1 MGRRSTTRRIGIA
14 DVALKAGVS
23 HATVSRVMNGNFTV
37 DVTIAARV
45 RAAAT
50 ELNYQPNPVGRS
62 LALGKTDTIGIVV
75 PDLSNPTFQ
84 AILRGLSMAAAQDG
98 YRVLIADS
106 SEVSSEEA
114 ILAGEARRRCDGLVL
129 CAPRMSDAELEE
141 LAPSLHPMVLINRS
155 TLDARA
161 PSLMVDY
168 GQGIQEL
175 AEHLVGLGH
184 TKLAFL
190 AGPARSASN
199 GLRLQGLEKFQA
211 GHPDIELIM
220 LEGGSNFETGHEAV
234 DAVLACGATGILA
247 FNDLVAMGLLSGL
260 HERGVRVPE
269 DISVTGFDDIPFA
282 RYTTPTLTTAAVPI
296 TELGQQAWH
305 RMRDLILHKASDT
318 SGKGGGGTEATG
330 MSAGSAAAGGTAAS
344 GSASGA
350 GGGTAGSGRE
360 PQREASALVPGSAGA
375 GLQSPTIF
383 PPRLE
388 VRGSTGP
395 AAVTG

>member
-37 DVTIAARV
+37 DPTIAERV
-45 RAAAT
+45 REAAA

-75 PDLSNPTFQ
+75 PDLANPTFQ

-129 CAPRMSDAELEE
+129 CAPRMGDAELEE

-155 TLDARA
+155 TTETRV

-175 AEHLVGLGH
+175 AEHLAELGH
-184 TKLAFL
+184 DRIVFL
-190 AGPARSASN
+190 SGPARSASN
-199 GLRLQGLEKFQA
+199 ALRVQGLEKFKA
-211 GHPDIELIM
+211 GHPDVELQVIDA
-220 LEGGSNFETGHEAV
+220 GSNFEAGHGAV
-234 DAVLACGATGILA
+234 DAVLASGGTAVLA

-282 RYTTPTLTTAAVPI
+282 RYTTPPMTTAAVPI
-296 TELGQQAWH
+296 TELGAQAWH
-305 RMRDLILHKASDT
+305 SLRALIRHEGAPDT
-318 SGKGGGGTEATG
+318 GATF
-330 MSAGSAAAGGTAAS
+330 
-344 GSASGA
+344 
-350 GGGTAGSGRE
+350 R
-360 PQREASALVPGSAGA
+360 PQMEL
-375 GLQSPTIF
+375 
-383 PPRLE
+383 
-388 VRGSTGP
+388 RGSTGP
-395 AAVTG
+395 AKSQGQVGS

>member
-1 MGRRSTTRRIGIA
+1 MGRRATTRRIGIA

-37 DVTIAARV
+37 DPAIAERV

-129 CAPRMSDAELEE
+129 CAPRMGDAELEE

-155 TLDARA
+155 TKDSRA

-175 AEHLVGLGH
+175 AELLVGLGH
-184 TKLAFL
+184 TRLAFL

-199 GLRLQGLEKFQA
+199 GLRLQGLEKFKAAHPEIDLRMLDAGSSFEA
-211 GHPDIELIM
+211 GHE
-220 LEGGSNFETGHEAV
+220 SV
-234 DAVLACGATGILA
+234 DSVLASGATGVMA

-282 RYTTPTLTTAAVPI
+282 RYTTPTLSTAAVPI
-296 TELGQQAWH
+296 NELGQQAWH
-305 RMRDLILHKASDT
+305 RMRDLIRNVSPD
-318 SGKGGGGTEATG
+318 
-330 MSAGSAAAGGTAAS
+330 AGSEG
-344 GSASGA
+344 
-350 GGGTAGSGRE
+350 
-360 PQREASALVPGSAGA
+360 
-375 GLQSPTIF
+375 PTIF
-383 PPRLE
+383 QPRLE

-395 AAVTG
+395 AKG

>member
-37 DVTIAARV
+37 DPAIATRV
-45 RAAAT
+45 REAAA

-75 PDLSNPTFQ
+75 PDLANPTFQ

-129 CAPRMSDAELEE
+129 CAPRMGDAELVE
-141 LAPSLHPMVLINRS
+141 LAPSLQPMVLINRTTTES
-155 TLDARA
+155 RV

-175 AEHLVGLGH
+175 AEHLVELGH
-184 TKLAFL
+184 TRIVFL
-190 AGPARSASN
+190 SGPSRSASN
-199 GLRLQGLEKFQA
+199 ALRVQGLEKFQA
-211 GHPDIELIM
+211 GHPGIELQMID
-220 LEGGSNFETGHEAV
+220 GGSNFEAGHGAV
-234 DAVLACGATGILA
+234 DAVLASGGTSVLA

-269 DISVTGFDDIPFA
+269 DISVTGFDDIQFA
-282 RYTTPTLTTAAVPI
+282 RYTTPPLTTAAVPI
-296 TELGQQAWH
+296 TELGAQAWQ
-305 RMRDLILHKASDT
+305 RLRALIRNESSQDAVNIF
-318 SGKGGGGTEATG
+318 
-330 MSAGSAAAGGTAAS
+330 
-344 GSASGA
+344 
-350 GGGTAGSGRE
+350 R
-360 PQREASALVPGSAGA
+360 PQV
-375 GLQSPTIF
+375 
-383 PPRLE
+383 E

-395 AAVTG
+395 AKN

>member
-1 MGRRSTTRRIGIA
+1 MGRRATTRRIGIA
-14 DVALKAGVS
+14 DVAIKAGVS

-37 DVTIAARV
+37 DATIAARV
-45 RAAAT
+45 REAAT

-75 PDLSNPTFQ
+75 PDLANPTFQ

-114 ILAGEARRRCDGLVL
+114 ILAGEARRRCDGLGL

-141 LAPSLHPMVLINRS
+141 LAPSLHPMVLINRT
-155 TLDARA
+155 TLDTQA

-175 AEHLVGLGH
+175 AEHLVSLGH
-184 TKLAFL
+184 TRLAFL
-190 AGPARSASN
+190 AGPERSASN
-199 GLRLQGLEKFQA
+199 ALRLLGLDKFTASHPEIELQMLDGGSSFEA
-211 GHPDIELIM
+211 GHE
-220 LEGGSNFETGHEAV
+220 SA
-234 DAVLACGATGILA
+234 DAVLASGATGVLA

-260 HERGVRVPE
+260 HERGIRVPE
-269 DISVTGFDDIPFA
+269 DVSVTGFDDIPFA

-305 RMRDLILHKASDT
+305 RMRDLIRHVPSDA
-318 SGKGGGGTEATG
+318 GTEG
-330 MSAGSAAAGGTAAS
+330 
-344 GSASGA
+344 
-350 GGGTAGSGRE
+350 
-360 PQREASALVPGSAGA
+360 
-375 GLQSPTIF
+375 PTVF
-383 PPRLE
+383 QPRLE
-388 VRGSTGP
+388 ARSSTGP
-395 AAVTG
+395 AKG

>member
-1 MGRRSTTRRIGIA
+1 MGRKSTTRRIGIT

-37 DVTIAARV
+37 DPAIAERV
-45 RAAAT
+45 REAAA

-75 PDLSNPTFQ
+75 PDLANPTFQ

-129 CAPRMSDAELEE
+129 CAPRMGDAELEE

-155 TLDARA
+155 TTETRV

-175 AEHLVGLGH
+175 AEHLAELGH
-184 TKLAFL
+184 DRMVFL
-190 AGPARSASN
+190 SGPARSASN
-199 GLRLQGLEKFQA
+199 ALRVQGLEKFKA
-211 GHPDIELIM
+211 GNPDVELQVID
-220 LEGGSNFETGHEAV
+220 GGSNFEAGHGAV
-234 DAVLACGATGILA
+234 DAVLASGGTGVLA

-260 HERGVRVPE
+260 HERGIRVPE

-282 RYTTPTLTTAAVPI
+282 RYTTPPLTTAAVPI
-296 TELGQQAWH
+296 TELGVQAWH
-305 RMRDLILHKASDT
+305 NLRALIRHEGAPN
-318 SGKGGGGTEATG
+318 TG
-330 MSAGSAAAGGTAAS
+330 NTFL
-344 GSASGA
+344 
-350 GGGTAGSGRE
+350 
-360 PQREASALVPGSAGA
+360 PQM
-375 GLQSPTIF
+375 
-383 PPRLE
+383 E

-395 AAVTG
+395 SKSRGLTNAQ

>member
-14 DVALKAGVS
+14 DVALLAGVS

-37 DVTIAARV
+37 DATIAERV
-45 RAAAT
+45 RAAAA

-155 TLDARA
+155 TESAQA

-175 AEHLVGLGH
+175 ADHLVSLGH
-184 TKLAFL
+184 TRLAFL

-199 GLRLQGLEKFQA
+199 GMRLHGLEKFSA
-211 GHPDIELIM
+211 AHPDIEVQI
-220 LEGGSNFETGHEAV
+220 LEGGSSFEAGHEAADQV
-234 DAVLACGATGILA
+234 MATGATAVLA

-282 RYTTPTLTTAAVPI
+282 RYTTPPLTTAAVPI

-305 RMRDLILHKASDT
+305 SMRALIQQADAPPTPST
-318 SGKGGGGTEATG
+318 FQ
-330 MSAGSAAAGGTAAS
+330 
-344 GSASGA
+344 
-350 GGGTAGSGRE
+350 
-360 PQREASALVPGSAGA
+360 PQ
-375 GLQSPTIF
+375 
-383 PPRLE
+383 LE

-395 AAVTG
+395 AKG

>member
-1 MGRRSTTRRIGIA
+1 MGRKSTTRRIGIA

-37 DVTIAARV
+37 DPAIAERV
-45 RAAAT
+45 REAAA

-75 PDLSNPTFQ
+75 PDLANPTFQ

-129 CAPRMSDAELEE
+129 CAPRMGDAELEE

-155 TLDARA
+155 TTETRV

-175 AEHLVGLGH
+175 AEHLAELGH
-184 TKLAFL
+184 DRMVFL
-190 AGPARSASN
+190 SGPARSASN
-199 GLRLQGLEKFQA
+199 ALRVQGLEKFKA
-211 GHPDIELIM
+211 GHPDVELQVID
-220 LEGGSNFETGHEAV
+220 GGSNFEAGHGAV
-234 DAVLACGATGILA
+234 DAVLASGGTGVLA

-282 RYTTPTLTTAAVPI
+282 RYTTPPLTTAAVPI
-296 TELGQQAWH
+296 TELGVQAWH
-305 RMRDLILHKASDT
+305 SLRALIRHEGAPN
-318 SGKGGGGTEATG
+318 TG
-330 MSAGSAAAGGTAAS
+330 NTFL
-344 GSASGA
+344 
-350 GGGTAGSGRE
+350 
-360 PQREASALVPGSAGA
+360 PQ
-375 GLQSPTIF
+375 T
-383 PPRLE
+383 E

-395 AAVTG
+395 AKSRGLGGS

>member
-1 MGRRSTTRRIGIA
+1 MGRRSATRRIGIA

-37 DVTIAARV
+37 DPAIAERV
-45 RAAAT
+45 REAAA

-62 LALGKTDTIGIVV
+62 LALGRTDTIGIVV
-75 PDLSNPTFQ
+75 PDLANPTFQ

-129 CAPRMSDAELEE
+129 CAPRMGDAELEE

-155 TLDARA
+155 TTETRV

-168 GQGIQEL
+168 AQGIQEL
-175 AEHLVGLGH
+175 AEHLAELGH
-184 TKLAFL
+184 DRIVFL
-190 AGPARSASN
+190 SGPPRSASN
-199 GLRLQGLEKFQA
+199 ALRVQGLEKFKA
-211 GHPDIELIM
+211 GHPDVELQVIDA
-220 LEGGSNFETGHEAV
+220 GSNFEAGHGAV
-234 DAVLACGATGILA
+234 DAVLASGATGVLA

-282 RYTTPTLTTAAVPI
+282 RYTTPPLTTAAVPI
-296 TELGQQAWH
+296 TELGAQAWH
-305 RMRDLILHKASDT
+305 SLRALIRHEGAPD
-318 SGKGGGGTEATG
+318 
-330 MSAGSAAAGGTAAS
+330 
-344 GSASGA
+344 SGA
-350 GGGTAGSGRE
+350 TFR
-360 PQREASALVPGSAGA
+360 PQ
-375 GLQSPTIF
+375 T
-383 PPRLE
+383 E

-395 AAVTG
+395 ATSQGLRGS